1 MPPSSADKKR
11 LRVLD
16 PQDRA
21 ALYDRPIFTHEE
33 REGYFTPT
41 PPERVLMKTFTE
53 PPLQAFFILL
63 LGYFKAKQRRFT
75 VTLPEV
81 LPAPILASVAAVLA
95 YR

>member
-1 MPPSSADKKR
+1 MPASPSDNKR

-21 ALYDRPIFTHEE
+21 AIYDRPMFTTEE

-41 PPERVLMKTFTE
+41 PPERVLMETFTE

-63 LGYFKAKQRRFT
+63 LGYFKAKQRLFT
-75 VTLPEV
+75 VTLPDV
-81 LPAPILASVAAVLA
+81 LPDCLLYTSRCV
-95 YR
+95 